1 MSKFYG
7 RGKNVIQQPYTMP
20 DMYEQYIKDIPKES
34 AYYVTYT
41 EYAKIVGLF
50 YKEVSHKIIEH
61 GELFHM
67 PFRLGDTYVEKKKL
81 DYNNRP
87 PIDWQMTTARG
98 KVIYNFNEHS
108 GGYKYELKW
117 NKRNSLFHNFYLY
130 RLVYTRSN
138 KRAVAKCIKS
148 RTIDY
153 FEK

>member
-1 MSKFYG
+1 MAFTA
-7 RGKNVIQQPYTMP
+7 RGPNTIQKPYCMP
-20 DMYEQYIKDIPKES
+20 DMYQAYIKDIPKES

-67 PFRLGDTYVEKKKL
+67 PFRLDNTYVEKKKL

-138 KRAVAKCIKS
+138 KRAVAKCIKA

>member
-7 RGKNVIQQPYTMP
+7 RGKNVIQQPYTLP
-20 DMYEQYIKDIPKES
+20 DMYQAYIKDIPKES
-34 AYYVTYT
+34 AYYVTYN

-50 YKEVSHKIIEH
+50 YKEVSNKIIQQ

-67 PFRLGDTYVEKKKL
+67 PFRLGDTYVEKKKV

-87 PIDWQMTTARG
+87 PIDWQMTTAMG

-117 NKRNSLFHNFYLY
+117 NKRNSIFRNVYLY
-130 RLVYTRSN
+130 RLVYTRAN
-138 KRAVAKCIKS
+138 KRAVAKCVKS

>member
-20 DMYEQYIKDIPKES
+20 DMYQDYIKDIPKES

-50 YKEVSHKIIEH
+50 YKEVSNKIIKH

-87 PIDWQMTTARG
+87 PIDWQMTTANG

-108 GGYKYELKW
+108 DGYKYELKW
-117 NKRNSLFHNFYLY
+117 NKRNSLFHNVYLY

-138 KRAVAKCIKS
+138 KRSVAKCIKN
-148 RTIDY
+148 RVIDY